1 MQKRTKALLP
11 AIHGTIDRTEMTD
24 RGVRYMG
31 RDSRGNDVSVDA
43 NDANMAVNIGGR
55 IILVDGDYLER
66 DDNDRK
72 YLICNKKEGVYID
85 FNVKEDGRFTLKYGQ
100 NAQEKR

>member
-24 RGVRYMG
+24 RGVRYIG
-31 RDSRGNDVSVDA
+31 KDSRGNDVSVDA
-43 NDANMAVNIGGR
+43 NDADMAVNAGGR

-72 YLICNKKEGVYID
+72 YLICDKRDGVCID
-85 FNVKEDGRFTLKYGQ
+85 FKVNEDGRFTLKYYREQ
-100 NAQEKR
+100 A